1 MTIEDLWFTQW
12 MWFIAAVLFLVFE
25 IAAPGIFFIWISL
38 AAALNGL
45 IVLAMPGLAPATQ
58 GLVFAALAI
67 VSTLLGR
74 RYFGR
79 HDDEGAPAV
88 PLNAGGAQHVGRVVV
103 VSRDIRMGEG
113 RVHLADTEW
122 LARGP
127 DAPAG
132 SVVRIVGADGA
143 VLIVEPVETDAD
155 TRQTGSV

>member
-1 MTIEDLWFTQW
+1 

-45 IVLAMPGLAPATQ
+45 IVLALPDLSPASQ
-58 GLVFAALAI
+58 SVMFAALAI

-74 RYFGR
+74 RYFGY

-88 PLNAGGAQHVGRVVV
+88 PLNVGGARHIGRVVEV
-103 VSRDIRMGEG
+103 TRDIRAGEG
-113 RVHLADTEW
+113 RVRLGDTEW

-127 DAPAG
+127 DAAEG
-132 SVVRIVGADGA
+132 TMVRIVGADGP
-143 VLIVEPVETDAD
+143 VLIVEPAKDAD
-155 TRQTGSV
+155 SAPSEPATGQ